1 MMRAVDIIAKKRD
14 GQELDTHEME
24 WFIQGLVNGEV
35 ADYQAAAWAMA
46 VLLRGM
52 SERETIDLT
61 MAMVRSGESGLGESV
76 SAKSGRG
83 RTRPRRVV
91 DKHSTGGV
99 GDKTTLVVAP
109 WVAAAGLPVA
119 KMSGRGLGYSGGTLD
134 KLEAIPGMRVDLT
147 QEQFLRQARE
157 IGIVVAGQT
166 ADLAP
171 ADGILY
177 ALRDVTATVPSLP
190 LIASSI
196 MSKKIAGG
204 ADAIVLDVKVGRGA
218 FMETLPEAR
227 ELATLMMR
235 IGQGVGRQVT
245 AVLADMSQPLGRAV
259 GNALEVRE
267 AIETLRGQGPAAF
280 AEHCLVIA
288 AEMLLLGG
296 IATDPPEARERLKRL
311 LGEGQAL
318 EMFRR
323 WVAAQGGDARVAE
336 EPQRLPA
343 APVVRVVEAPRAG
356 AIAGIDAREVGLAV
370 VALGGGRQR
379 KGEAIDPSV
388 GVVLHAKVGDRVA
401 AGAPL
406 FTVHAADED
415 AARAAEARLLAAYRW
430 SEEDVAAPPAIYE
443 LLRDPAV
450 L

>member
-1 MMRAVDIIAKKRD
+1 
-14 GQELDTHEME
+14 
-24 WFIQGLVNGEV
+24 
-35 ADYQAAAWAMA
+35 
-46 VLLRGM
+46 
-52 SERETIDLT
+52 
-61 MAMVRSGESGLGESV
+61 
-76 SAKSGRG
+76 
-83 RTRPRRVV
+83 
-91 DKHSTGGV
+91 
-99 GDKTTLVVAP
+99 
-109 WVAAAGLPVA
+109 
-119 KMSGRGLGYSGGTLD
+119 
-134 KLEAIPGMRVDLT
+134 MRVDLT

-166 ADLAP
+166 ADLVP

-235 IGQGVGRQVT
+235 IGQGVDRQVT
-245 AVLADMSQPLGRAV
+245 AVLADMNQPLGRAV

-267 AIETLRGQGPAAF
+267 AIETLRGQGPAEF

-296 IATDPPEARERLKRL
+296 LATEPSEARERLERL

-323 WVAAQGGDARVAE
+323 WVAAQGGDARVAD
-336 EPQRLPA
+336 EPQRLPT
-343 APVVRVVEAPRAG
+343 APVVRVVEAPREG
-356 AIAGIDAREVGLAV
+356 VVAGIDAREVGLAV

-388 GVVLHAKVGDRVA
+388 GVVLHSKVGDRVA

-406 FTVHAADED
+406 FTVHTADED
-415 AARAAEARLLAAYRW
+415 AAGVAEERLLAAYRW
-430 SEEDVAAPPAIYE
+430 SEEDVVAPPPIYE
-443 LLRDPAV
+443 LLRDPSAGH
-450 L
+450 LAS

>member
-14 GQELDTHEME
+14 GQELDAQEIE

-52 SERETIDLT
+52 TERETIDLT
-61 MAMVRSGESGLGESV
+61 MAMVRSGESG
-76 SAKSGRG
+76 SAKSERG
-83 RTRPRRVV
+83 RPRPKRVV

-109 WVAAAGLPVA
+109 LVAAAGLPVA

-235 IGQGVGRQVT
+235 IGQGVDRQVT

-267 AIETLRGQGPAAF
+267 AIETLHGQGPAEF
-280 AEHCLVIA
+280 VEHCLVIA

-296 IATDPPEARERLKRL
+296 LATEPSEARERLERL

-323 WVAAQGGDARVAE
+323 WVAAQGGDDRVAE
-336 EPQRLPA
+336 ESQRLPT
-343 APVVRVVEAPRAG
+343 APVVRIVEASREG
-356 AIAGIDAREVGLAV
+356 ALAGIDAREVGLAV

-379 KGEAIDPSV
+379 KGEAIDPAV
-388 GVVLHAKVGDRVA
+388 GVVLHDKIGDRVA

-415 AARAAEARLLAAYRW
+415 AARAAEERLLAAYRW
-430 SEEDVAAPPAIYE
+430 SEEDVVAPPAIYD
-443 LLRDPAV
+443 LLRDPAAGHWRR
-450 L
+450 